1 MYEHEIKVTMQVT
14 LRFKKRSY
22 DCDDLTMEELMEEA
36 AQAAISAVDIDE
48 TICSLEDVDVSTTEI
63 KHSDFCGVDLS
74 DVA

>member
-14 LRFKKRSY
+14 LRFRKRSY

-36 AQAAISAVDIDE
+36 AQAATSAVDIDE
-48 TICSLEDVDVSTTEI
+48 TICSLEDVDVSSAEV
-63 KHSDFCGVDLS
+63 KRSEYYGMDLS